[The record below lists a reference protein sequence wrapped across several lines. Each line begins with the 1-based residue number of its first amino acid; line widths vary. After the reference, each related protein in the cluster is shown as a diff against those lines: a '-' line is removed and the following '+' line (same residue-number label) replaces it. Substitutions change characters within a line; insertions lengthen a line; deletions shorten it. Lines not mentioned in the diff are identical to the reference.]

1 MASVRKTRLILAS
14 ASPQRAK
21 ILRDAGFEFEVR
33 PCAVDE
39 SLRPGETPAAH
50 VERLAREK
58 ACTGAR
64 GIAGPAVVVGAD
76 TVVVMGREILG
87 KPASRDDA
95 RRMLRLL
102 SGRTHRV
109 LTGVAV
115 LQLRSGKRLARGE
128 EHRRGALRS
137 DVEATH
143 VTFAPLSTQEFEA
156 YVASGEPD
164 DKAGAYAVQGRGGR
178 FVTRIEGCYFNV
190 VGLPLARL
198 CRMLLEMGI
207 REGGLRHKRRPHAP
221 GRRNK
226 I

>member
-1 MASVRKTRLILAS
+1 MPSARKARLILAS
-14 ASPQRAK
+14 ASPRRAE

-33 PCAVDE
+33 PSAVDE
-39 SLRPGETPAAH
+39 AVRRRESPIAH

-58 ACTGAR
+58 ACAAASGT
-64 GIAGPAVVVGAD
+64 AGPAVVIGAD

-115 LQLRSGKRLARGE
+115 LRLKSGERLTNGGE
-128 EHRRGALRS
+128 PRRGALRS

-143 VTFAPLSTQEFEA
+143 VTFAPLSKKEFEA

-164 DKAGAYAVQGRGGR
+164 DKAGAYAIQGRGGR

-207 REGGLRHKRRPHAP
+207 REGGLRHKRRPEAQ
-221 GRRNK
+221 GRRRKN
-226 I
+226 

>member
-1 MASVRKTRLILAS
+1 MGNVRKTRLILAS
-14 ASPQRAK
+14 ASPRRSE
-21 ILRDAGFEFEVR
+21 ILRDAGFEFAVR

-50 VERLAREK
+50 VARLAREK
-58 ACTGAR
+58 ARAGAS
-64 GIAGPAVVVGAD
+64 GLAGPAVVIGAD
-76 TVVVMGREILG
+76 TVVVLGREILG
-87 KPASRDDA
+87 KPASRDHA

-115 LQLRSGKRLARGE
+115 LLLPPQKRRVAR
-128 EHRRGALRS
+128 RRGRIMQS
-137 DVEATH
+137 GVEVTR
-143 VTFAPLSTQEFEA
+143 VTFAPLSRQEIDNYIA
-156 YVASGEPD
+156 TGEPD

-198 CRMLLEMGI
+198 YRMLLKLGI
-207 REGGLRHKRRPHAP
+207 REAGSKHKRRPESS
-221 GRRNK
+221 GRRKRN
-226 I
+226 

>member
-58 ACTGAR
+58 ALAAARIEGTGIV
-64 GIAGPAVVVGAD
+64 IAAD
-76 TVVVMGREILG
+76 TVVVANRKILG
-87 KPASRDDA
+87 KPASRVDA
-95 RRMLRLL
+95 RRMLRAL
-102 SGRTHRV
+102 SGRTHQV
-109 LTGVAV
+109 LTGIAV
-115 LQLRSGKRLARGE
+115 LKLFHPPGMSSKRRVGSLSSA
-128 EHRRGALRS
+128 
-137 DVEATH
+137 VETTR
-143 VTFAPLSTQEFEA
+143 VTFARLNQREIETYA
-156 YVASGEPD
+156 ASGEPD

-207 REGGLRHKRRPHAP
+207 REGGLRHKRRPEAP

-226 I
+226 N